1 MTDQDPLD
9 DLARAQHRTLEPDVL
24 SYRSPTK
31 RPAFL
36 STTIFLQILGW
47 FTAVVS
53 LATVVRCI
61 HYFYTTPYNSSS
73 QLAGVDR
80 FLAGLVILASLV
92 YLYFGISYIVYAFTY
107 SHRAAWRAFIASCV
121 VLLLL
126 LAKILILMGS
136 RPHSA
141 LNMLLMLAALSLTFA
156 TITAMV
162 RIVQTQKAITK
173 NFVARQK

>member
-9 DLARAQHRTLEPDVL
+9 NLARIQPQPRKPGVI
-24 SYRSPTK
+24 SYCGPAP
-31 RPAFL
+31 RPAYPA
-36 STTIFLQILGW
+36 TTTLFHVVGW
-47 FTAVVS
+47 VAS
-53 LATVVRCI
+53 IASMASIARCI
-61 HYFYTTPYNSSS
+61 HYLYTTPYNSSS

-80 FLAGLVILASLV
+80 FLAGLAILASLV

-107 SHRAAWRAFIASCV
+107 SRRAAWRASIASCV

-126 LAKILILMGS
+126 LLKILVLMTW
-136 RPHSA
+136 RPHSG
-141 LNMLLMLAALSLTFA
+141 LNMLLMLAALSFSFA
-156 TITAMV
+156 IIAAMV